1 MTRSV
6 LNPVVLALAASLLAL
21 PAVAQNIELP
31 APSPSAMVM
40 QQIGVAN
47 VTVNYSSPAKRGRVI
62 WGELV
67 PFDKLWRTGANSAT
81 TLETSHDIMVGGA
94 KVPAGTYSVFTIPGK
109 TEWTVIINKNA
120 KQGGTGKYDE
130 KLDQARIKVKLAP
143 GAARERLT
151 FLFSDTTDAGANLD
165 LEWDGGLVRLPIT
178 VNTAGDVAASIN
190 DFKSKSSR
198 GLANAARYHAKND
211 DMPGAMTLIDASIA
225 AETTWFNSWIKAE
238 YLAKAGNKK
247 AALKLAKVA
256 YAMGEKDDNFF
267 WKDKIAKAIKDW
279 K

>member
-6 LNPVVLALAASLLAL
+6 LNPVGLALAALLLAT
-21 PAVAQNIELP
+21 PAVAQKIDLP

-40 QQIGVAN
+40 QQVGVAN
-47 VTVNYSSPAKRGRVI
+47 VTVSYSSPAKRGRTI

-67 PFDKLWRTGANSAT
+67 PFDKLWRTGANGAT

-94 KVPAGTYSVFTIPGK
+94 KVPAGTYSLFTIPGK

-120 KQGGTGKYDE
+120 KQGGTRNYDE

-151 FLFSDTTDAGANLD
+151 FLFSDTTDASTNLD
-165 LEWDGGLVRLPIT
+165 LEWDGGLVRMPIT
-178 VNTAGDVAASIN
+178 ADTAGQVAAGIN
-190 DFKSKSSR
+190 DFKSKSAR
-198 GLANAARYHAKND
+198 GLANAARYHADKD
-211 DMPGAMTLIDASIA
+211 DLPGALTLIDASLA
-225 AETTWFNSWIKAE
+225 AERTWFNVWLKAE
-238 YLAKAGNKK
+238 MLGKMGKK
-247 AALKLAKVA
+247 KPALKLAKEA
-256 YAMGEKDDNFF
+256 YAMGEKDDYFF
-267 WKDKIAKAIKDW
+267 WKDKVAKAIKDW